1 MSEKLWRE
9 MELGFLN
16 QLYIHKGAVGINDLR
31 QILDDVYEMK
41 VDLFNRILSRVIE
54 KEYCITEKI
63 RKLDNT
69 EEDIA
74 FITSAGLDRL
84 AKKKKISIKKIIAN
98 NVTYDMKC
106 EGCETFSEWLEK
118 NREILIL
125 EADIT
130 RMLARALADMGIV
143 IMFKDDE
150 TEMRKAL
157 QEAIDRTKGRA
168 DKIPGYDDTVAYA
181 VVMAIYNKIM
191 ELVGTDKVVVEAEK
205 AQKLIESIMPKR
217 HAMAVDFI

>member
-1 MSEKLWRE
+1 

-41 VDLFNRILSRVIE
+41 EDLFNRILSRVIE

-63 RKLDNT
+63 RKLDDT

-98 NVTYDMKC
+98 KVTYDMKC

-143 IMFKDDE
+143 IMFKDD
-150 TEMRKAL
+150 
-157 QEAIDRTKGRA
+157 
-168 DKIPGYDDTVAYA
+168 DTVAYA

-191 ELVGTDKVVVEAEK
+191 ELVGTDKVVIEAEK

-217 HAMAVDFI
+217 HEIAVDFI